1 MSEPASAA
9 SVKALFR
16 DQFGYEPTGVWSA
29 PGRVNLIGEHTDYNE
44 GFVLPFDIANRTFA
58 AVALRN
64 ENIARVCSSFDK
76 QTFEIEV
83 TSISKES
90 VQGWASYPLGVIW
103 AILESGSNGSGFD
116 LFIDSNVPVGSG
128 LSSSAALECSVAL
141 ALNDLLGLGKSR
153 AELAQIG
160 QLAEN
165 EIVGAPTGIMD
176 QTASLNGE
184 IDHAVFIDCRSLET
198 ELVPLRFN
206 ENNLELVVIDTTVSH
221 RLVDGGYRE
230 RREACELGAKTL
242 GVGSLRDLSPG
253 DLVRAEAVLDGK
265 VFQRVRHVVTENQR
279 VLETVQVLKSSGPK
293 NIGELLLASHQS
305 MRDDFEISIP
315 ELDFAVDSA
324 MESGAI
330 GARMTGGGFGGAAIA
345 LIEKNLVPVL
355 TERVAAGFLAQ
366 GFASPNIFSVQAD
379 GGAKREL

>member
-1 MSEPASAA
+1 MSNQASAESA
-9 SVKALFR
+9 KALFR
-16 DQFGYEPTGVWSA
+16 EQFGYEPTGVWSA

-44 GFVLPFDIANRTFA
+44 GFVLPLAIANRTFA

-64 ENIARVCSSFDK
+64 DNVARVCSSFNPEI
-76 QTFEIEV
+76 FEIEIS
-83 TSISKES
+83 SISKES

-103 AILESGSNGSGFD
+103 AVMESGSSGSGFD

-176 QTASLNGE
+176 QTASLNGQ

-198 ELVPLRFN
+198 ESVPLRFA

-242 GVGSLRDLSPG
+242 GAASLRDVSTA
-253 DLVRAEAVLDGK
+253 DLVRAKATLDEK

-279 VLETVQVLKSSGPK
+279 VLDTVQVLKSSGPK
-293 NIGELLLASHQS
+293 HIGELLLASHQS

-315 ELDFAVDSA
+315 ELDFAVESA
-324 MESGAI
+324 MDSGAI

-345 LIEKNLVPVL
+345 LIEKSLVPEL
-355 TERVAAGFLAQ
+355 TEKIKAGFLAK
-366 GFASPNIFSVQAD
+366 GYASPNIFSVQAD
-379 GGAKREL
+379 SGAKREL